1 MDAASESARMGAEK
15 VILAYRRSAAEM
27 GAYGF
32 EFDLAK
38 GVGVEGMFNV
48 SPVEI
53 SGVDK
58 VSGVKFIR
66 TKTVNGKVE
75 NIEGSEFT
83 EECDMVIKATG
94 QMKQKNI
101 LSNIPGLKLDEKG
114 RVIANPETF
123 QTDNPKY
130 FAAGDVYNGGVEVV
144 NAVAE
149 AKKAAKGIVNW
160 LIG

>member
-1 MDAASESARMGAEK
+1 
-15 VILAYRRSAAEM
+15 
-27 GAYGF
+27 
-32 EFDLAK
+32 
-38 GVGVEGMFNV
+38 
-48 SPVEI
+48 
-53 SGVDK
+53 
-58 VSGVKFIR
+58 
-66 TKTVNGKVE
+66 
-75 NIEGSEFT
+75 
-83 EECDMVIKATG
+83 MVIKATG